1 MYTRGYN
8 TLSIWWDAIQANM
21 DTYLVRGK
29 MNALIDSG
37 PPQSSLEPMAT
48 ALKSHGL
55 VPADIGLVLNTHGH
69 SDHIGGNAVL
79 KAAGNAQIFI
89 HRSDA
94 LFLEDHALSFDW
106 FYAVGMEHDL
116 ERQKAALLQQLGPE
130 VKVDRYLADGD
141 RIDLGD
147 GIVLRVIHI
156 PGHTPGSCGYYWESE
171 QILFAGD
178 SVQGIS
184 TPGGFLPILCDCAAY
199 EKSLERLQALPIRT
213 LLLSH
218 PYRGIHLPPSL
229 LREGEAV
236 GDAWRIRCWQR
247 VPWARPCNARCARV
261 RAVRWWRLPILSSR
275 PSRRSG
281 DLSRSRSCQCRLS
294 PWVPLRLRWRRA
306 LTMTPPLALAPT
318 QINRRVREDA

>member
-1 MYTRGYN
+1 MNVHPRIN

-79 KAAGNAQIFI
+79 KAAGNAQVFI

-94 LFLEDHALSFDW
+94 LFLEDHVLSFDR
-106 FYAVGMEHDL
+106 FYSIGMEHNL
-116 ERQKAALLQQLGPE
+116 ERQKAAVLQQLGPE

-236 GDAWRIRCWQR
+236 REYLADSLLAARALGEAMQR
-247 VPWARPCNARCARV
+247 EV
-261 RAVRWWRLPILSSR
+261 RASADRPLVEITNRVIAALPPEWGFKPVADLPMPSFFPGYRCVCAGAGPHDGACSS
-275 PSRRSG
+275 
-281 DLSRSRSCQCRLS
+281 
-294 PWVPLRLRWRRA
+294 
-306 LTMTPPLALAPT
+306 LAPHPK
-318 QINRRVREDA
+318 

>member
-1 MYTRGYN
+1 M
-8 TLSIWWDAIQANM
+8 
-21 DTYLVRGK
+21 
-29 MNALIDSG
+29 
-37 PPQSSLEPMAT
+37 
-48 ALKSHGL
+48 ALKAHGL

-69 SDHIGGNAVL
+69 GDHIGGNAVL
-79 KAAGNAQIFI
+79 KAAGNAQVFI

-94 LFLEDHALSFDW
+94 LFLEDHALSFDR

-116 ERQKAALLQQLGPE
+116 EQQKAALLQQLGPE
-130 VKVDRYLADGD
+130 TKVDRYLADGD

-184 TPGGFLPILCDCAAY
+184 TPGGSLPILCDCAAY

-236 GDAWRIRCWQR
+236 GEYLADSLL
-247 VPWARPCNARCARV
+247 VV
-261 RAVRWWRLPILSSR
+261 RALDEAVQREVRTSAGRPLVEIADRVIAALPPEWGFKPVSELPMPTFSLGTVAFALA
-275 PSRRSG
+275 RSG
-281 DLSRSRSCQCRLS
+281 
-294 PWVPLRLRWRRA
+294 
-306 LTMTPPLALAPT
+306 
-318 QINRRVREDA
+318 

>member
-1 MYTRGYN
+1 MNVHPRIHTIG
-8 TLSIWWDAIQANM
+8 IWWDAIQANM

-29 MNALIDSG
+29 INALIDSG

-69 SDHIGGNAVL
+69 GDHIGGNAVL
-79 KAAGNAQIFI
+79 KAAGNARVFI

-94 LFLEDHALSFDW
+94 LFLEDHALSFDR
-106 FYAVGMEHDL
+106 FYAVGMENDL
-116 ERQKAALLQQLGPE
+116 EQQKAAQLQQLGPE
-130 VKVDRYLADGD
+130 IKVDRYLADGN

-184 TPGGFLPILCDCAAY
+184 TPGGSLPILCDFAAY

-236 GDAWRIRCWQR
+236 GEYLADSLL
-247 VPWARPCNARCARV
+247 VV
-261 RAVRWWRLPILSSR
+261 RALDEAVQREVRASAGRPLVEIADSVIAALPPEWGFKPVAHLPMPAFSL
-275 PSRRSG
+275 G
-281 DLSRSRSCQCRLS
+281 T
-294 PWVPLRLRWRRA
+294 VA
-306 LTMTPPLALAPT
+306 FALAQGSHDGASSGPGPQT
-318 QINRRVREDA
+318 N